1 MPIRR
6 KSSIEKKYYETIG
19 QGLLF
24 GHDNLRFKTVNLPQK
39 QRLTNLCKKFS
50 IKQIDQ
56 SNPFFFT
63 LFLRSLI
70 LIRTSSIILLLFSQ
84 VIMVQF

>member
-6 KSSIEKKYYETIG
+6 KSSMEKKYYETIG

-24 GHDNLRFKTVNLPQK
+24 GHDNLRFKTVNLPQR
-39 QRLTNLCKKFS
+39 QRLISLCKKFS

-56 SNPFFFT
+56 SSRVSFKVI
-63 LFLRSLI
+63 SL
-70 LIRTSSIILLLFSQ
+70 S
-84 VIMVQF
+84 

>member
-6 KSSIEKKYYETIG
+6 KSSIYKKYYESIG

-24 GHDNLRFKTVNLPQK
+24 GHDNLNFKTVNLPKK

-50 IKQIDQ
+50 IKIITQTNQ
-56 SNPFFFT
+56 N
-63 LFLRSLI
+63 FLNLI
-70 LIRTSSIILLLFSQ
+70 KIP
-84 VIMVQF
+84 

>member
-6 KSSIEKKYYETIG
+6 KSSIDKKYYENIG

-24 GHDNLRFKTVNLPQK
+24 GHDNLKFKTVNLSKK

-50 IKQIDQ
+50 LKIIINTKPNFLKVIK
-56 SNPFFFT
+56 
-63 LFLRSLI
+63 LF
-70 LIRTSSIILLLFSQ
+70 
-84 VIMVQF
+84 

>member
-24 GHDNLRFKTVNLPQK
+24 GHDNLSFKTVNLPQR
-39 QRLTNLCKKFS
+39 QRLRSLCKKFS

-56 SNPFFFT
+56 SNSVFF
-63 LFLRSLI
+63 R
-70 LIRTSSIILLLFSQ
+70 LIRLS
-84 VIMVQF
+84 

>member
-6 KSSIEKKYYETIG
+6 KSSIDKKYYEKIG

-24 GHDNLRFKTVNLPQK
+24 GHDNLLFKTVNLPKK

-50 IKQIDQ
+50 VKLI
-56 SNPFFFT
+56 NNT
-63 LFLRSLI
+63 NRVFLR
-70 LIRTSSIILLLFSQ
+70 
-84 VIMVQF
+84 VIKLS

>member
-6 KSSIEKKYYETIG
+6 KSSIDKKNYENIG

-24 GHDNLRFKTVNLPQK
+24 GHDNVKFKTVNLPKK

-50 IKQIDQ
+50 LKIIINTK
-56 SNPFFFT
+56 SN
-63 LFLRSLI
+63 FLKV
-70 LIRTSSIILLLFSQ
+70 IRLS
-84 VIMVQF
+84 

>member
-6 KSSIEKKYYETIG
+6 KSSIEKKYYESIG

-24 GHDNLRFKTVNLPQK
+24 GHDNLHFKTVNLPQR
-39 QRLTNLCKKFS
+39 QRFINLCKKFS

-56 SNPFFFT
+56 SNPFFFRAIN
-63 LFLRSLI
+63 LS
-70 LIRTSSIILLLFSQ
+70 
-84 VIMVQF
+84 

>member
-6 KSSIEKKYYETIG
+6 KSSIYKKYYESIG

-24 GHDNLRFKTVNLPQK
+24 GHDNLNFKTVNLPKK

-50 IKQIDQ
+50 IK
-56 SNPFFFT
+56 
-63 LFLRSLI
+63 
-70 LIRTSSIILLLFSQ
+70 IIIQTNQNLLN
-84 VIMVQF
+84 VIKIP

>member
-6 KSSIEKKYYETIG
+6 KSSMEKKYYETIG

-56 SNPFFFT
+56 SNPFF
-63 LFLRSLI
+63 LEQLI
-70 LIRTSSIILLLFSQ
+70 YYR
-84 VIMVQF
+84 

>member
-24 GHDNLRFKTVNLPQK
+24 GHDNLRFKTVNLPQR
-39 QRLTNLCKKFS
+39 QRLRSLCKKFS
-50 IKQIDQ
+50 IKQINQ
-56 SNPFFFT
+56 SNQTFIKVF
-63 LFLRSLI
+63 SL
-70 LIRTSSIILLLFSQ
+70 S
-84 VIMVQF
+84 

>member
-1 MPIRR
+1 MPIRK

-24 GHDNLRFKTVNLPQK
+24 GHDNLRFKTVNLPQR
-39 QRLTNLCKKFS
+39 QRLRSLCKKFS

-56 SNPFFFT
+56 SNSVFF
-63 LFLRSLI
+63 R
-70 LIRTSSIILLLFSQ
+70 LIRLS
-84 VIMVQF
+84 